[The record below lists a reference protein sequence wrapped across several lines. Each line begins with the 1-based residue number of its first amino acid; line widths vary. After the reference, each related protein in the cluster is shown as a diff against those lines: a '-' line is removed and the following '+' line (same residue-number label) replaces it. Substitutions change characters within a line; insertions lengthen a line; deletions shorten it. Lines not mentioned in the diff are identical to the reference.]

1 MVPAPSCG
9 PEDDLIRFWDVY
21 TPMADTQIPL
31 SEETREKLR
40 WVKLLSMSQNYD
52 EAIRRLVEESGFEV
66 PDEPVS
72 EASFKRL
79 VVEAD

>member
-1 MVPAPSCG
+1 MIPELSCG
-9 PEDDLIRFWDVY
+9 PEDDLIRFYNVY
-21 TPMADTQIPL
+21 TFMADTQIPL

-52 EAIRRLVEESGFEV
+52 EAIQKLVEESGFEV

-79 VVEAD
+79 IVEGE